1 MQTYVCGLDMYCNIS
16 TVEKFGTNRSHLLY
30 RILRVKMSTSMTD
43 KLLDDMNSIPLAD
56 DDPQVIIPEEEI
68 VDNSC
73 HISDALGSG
82 HSMDSIPS
90 TFTNGSCSP
99 NSLDP
104 DISPDE
110 QEEKARLI
118 AQVLELQN
126 TLDEVVNFVVPDL
139 SQRVDSVKEE
149 NLKLRSE
156 NQVLSQYIEN
166 LMSASSL
173 PCGSFVALKPR
184 TRPEAETPRWYP
196 VRQNNL
202 ITKQLYTGFCA
213 GFLGSHIT

>member
-1 MQTYVCGLDMYCNIS
+1 
-16 TVEKFGTNRSHLLY
+16 
-30 RILRVKMSTSMTD
+30 MSTSMTD

-68 VDNSC
+68 LDNSC

-99 NSLDP
+99 NNYVTAGLDP

-126 TLDEVVNFVVPDL
+126 TLDDL

-166 LMSASSL
+166 LMSASSVFQSTS
-173 PCGSFVALKPR
+173 P
-184 TRPEAETPRWYP
+184 
-196 VRQNNL
+196 N
-202 ITKQLYTGFCA
+202 TKKK
-213 GFLGSHIT
+213 